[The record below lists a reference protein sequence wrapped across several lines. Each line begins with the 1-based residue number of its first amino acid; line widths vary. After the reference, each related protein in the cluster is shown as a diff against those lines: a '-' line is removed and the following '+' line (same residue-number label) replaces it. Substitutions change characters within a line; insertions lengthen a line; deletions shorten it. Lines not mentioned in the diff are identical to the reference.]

1 MTPLIT
7 TTTTDSPT
15 VKIVCSFQDPGQRY
29 AYLYGRLCGMMMMVE
44 QVCRQ
49 HNNTGTKIDP
59 DVFTNAIKDYRELD
73 EALFI
78 AIDRR
83 IKA

>member
-1 MTPLIT
+1 MS
-7 TTTTDSPT
+7 TTTTDSPLVT
-15 VKIVCSFQDPGQRY
+15 KICSIEDPGQRY
-29 AYLYGRLCGMMMMVE
+29 AHAYGRLCGIMLLME
-44 QVCRQ
+44 QVCRS
-49 HNNTGTKIDP
+49 HANTGTKIDP

-73 EALFI
+73 EALSI